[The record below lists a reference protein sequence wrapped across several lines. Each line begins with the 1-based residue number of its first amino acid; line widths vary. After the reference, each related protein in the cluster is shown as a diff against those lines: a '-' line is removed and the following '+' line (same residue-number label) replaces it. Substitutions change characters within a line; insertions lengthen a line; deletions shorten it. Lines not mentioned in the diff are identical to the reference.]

1 MSNELEQ
8 RLEAALG
15 PLPKPTREASARAR
29 AGALAVLPQDAARSR
44 FRLAIAAAAVAFA
57 LGAGAAALAATG
69 NLHVKLG
76 SPAKHERSI
85 PARLSVPAGTHGIA
99 VVAGGRLWLATTG
112 GLRIEGLPV
121 SAAELSPRAL
131 YAVVGI
137 GSSLVALAP
146 GGRRAWVHPTSGR
159 VLGAAWSP
167 DGLKIAYLVAHPG
180 GDELRM
186 IEGDGSPDRL
196 LAHGVRPVRPSWRGD
211 SLAVAYVDG
220 RGRAASFDLR
230 TGSTRSFDTRR
241 CGGGAREVVYAR
253 TAPVLAVY
261 SARGVAVVERWSRP
275 AHCTPVGRSASRVA
289 GGWLA
294 SGQLVTGGLF
304 GRMRVSGFAVGPAGS
319 SVAVAVPRRAG
330 GLAIGIVRE
339 PQTAGTPQA
348 SWLVRLRAR
357 PTGVSISWR

>member
-1 MSNELEQ
+1 MSDELEQ
-8 RLEAALG
+8 RLAAAFRG
-15 PLPKPTREASARAR
+15 LPKPARDVSARAR
-29 AGALAVLPQDAARSR
+29 AGALAVLAPDRRPSR
-44 FRLAIAAAAVAFA
+44 VGLAIAVVAVALT

-76 SPAKHERSI
+76 SPTKHGRPI
-85 PARLSVPAGTHGIA
+85 PARLSVPPGTHGIA
-99 VVAGGRLWLATTG
+99 VVAGGRLWLATRG

-146 GGRRAWVHPTSGR
+146 GGRRAWVHSTSGR

-167 DGLKIAYLVAHPG
+167 DGLKIAYLVGHPG
-180 GDELRM
+180 GEELHM
-186 IEGDGSPDRL
+186 IEGDGAPDRL
-196 LAHGVRPVRPSWRGD
+196 LARGVRPVRPSWRAD

-230 TGSTRSFDTRR
+230 TDTTRTFDTRR
-241 CGGGAREVVYAR
+241 CGGGASQVVYAR
-253 TAPVLAVY
+253 TAPALAVY
-261 SARGVAVVERWSRP
+261 SERGVAVVERWSRP
-275 AHCTPVGRSASRVA
+275 ARCTPVGRTANRVA

-294 SGQLVTGGLF
+294 GGQLVTGGLF
-304 GRMRVSGFAVGPAGS
+304 GRMPVRGFTVGPAGS

-330 GLAIGIVRE
+330 GLVIGIVRE
-339 PQTAGTPQA
+339 PQTAGTPQP

>member
-8 RLEAALG
+8 RLEAAFRG
-15 PLPKPTREASARAR
+15 LPKPTREASVRAR
-29 AGALAVLPQDAARSR
+29 AGALAVLAPARTSSR
-44 FRLAIAAAAVAFA
+44 VELAIAVAAVAFA

-76 SPAKHERSI
+76 SPTKPERPI

-99 VVAGGRLWLATTG
+99 VVAGGRLWLATMS

-121 SAAELSPRAL
+121 SSAELSPRAL

-146 GGRRAWVHPTSGR
+146 GGRRAWVHPTGGR

-180 GDELRM
+180 GNELRM
-186 IEGDGSPDRL
+186 IEGDGSPDRV
-196 LAHGVRPVRPSWRGD
+196 LARGVRPVMPSWRAD

-230 TGSTRSFDTRR
+230 TGTTRAFDTRR
-241 CGGGAREVVYAR
+241 CGGRAREVVYAR
-253 TAPVLAVY
+253 TAPALAVY

-275 AHCTPVGRSASRVA
+275 PRCRMVGPSLGRVA

-294 SGQLVTGGLF
+294 GGQLVTGRLF
-304 GRMRVSGFAVGPAGS
+304 GRMPVSGFAVGPGGS
-319 SVAVAVPRRAG
+319 SLAVAVPRRSG

-339 PQTAGTPQA
+339 PRTDGAPKP

>member
-1 MSNELEQ
+1 MSAELEQ
-8 RLEAALG
+8 RLEAVFQG
-15 PLPKPTREASARAR
+15 LPKPTREASARAR
-29 AGALAVLPQDAARSR
+29 AGALAVLTPERTRSR
-44 FRLAIAAAAVAFA
+44 AELAIAVAAVAFA

-76 SPAKHERSI
+76 SPAERERPI
-85 PARLSVPAGTHGIA
+85 PARLSVPRGTHGIA
-99 VVAGGRLWLATTG
+99 VVAGGRLWLATKS

-196 LAHGVRPVRPSWRGD
+196 LARGVRPVRPSWRAD
-211 SLAVAYVDG
+211 SLAIAYVDG

-241 CGGGAREVVYAR
+241 CGRRAREVVYAR
-253 TAPVLAVY
+253 TAPALAVY
-261 SARGVAVVERWSRP
+261 SGRGVAVVERWSRP
-275 AHCTPVGRSASRVA
+275 PRCRPVGPSASRVA
-289 GGWLA
+289 AGWLRG
-294 SGQLVTGGLF
+294 GQLITDGLF
-304 GRMRVSGFAVGPAGS
+304 GRMRVTGFAVGPGGS
-319 SVAVAVPRRAG
+319 SVVVAVPRRAG

-339 PQTAGTPQA
+339 PRTGGTPQP

>member
-1 MSNELEQ
+1 MSDELEQ
-8 RLEAALG
+8 RLGAAFRG
-15 PLPKPTREASARAR
+15 LPKPTRDASSRAR
-29 AGALAVLPQDAARSR
+29 AGALAVLAPDRRRSHVG
-44 FRLAIAAAAVAFA
+44 LAIAIAAFAFA

-76 SPAKHERSI
+76 SPTKHERQT
-85 PARLSVPAGTHGIA
+85 PVRLSVPPGTRGIA
-99 VVAGGRLWLATTG
+99 VVAGGRLWLATIG

-159 VLGAAWSP
+159 VLAAAWSP
-167 DGLKIAYLVAHPG
+167 DGLKIAYLVRQPG
-180 GDELRM
+180 GDELHM

-196 LAHGVRPVRPSWRGD
+196 LARGVRSVRPSWRAD
-211 SLAVAYVDG
+211 SLAIAYVDG

-230 TGSTRSFDTRR
+230 TSTARTFDTRR
-241 CGGGAREVVYAR
+241 CGGGARAVVYAR
-253 TAPVLAVY
+253 TAPALAVY

-275 AHCTPVGRSASRVA
+275 ARCRPVGPSGSWVA

-294 SGQLVTGGLF
+294 GGQLVTGGLF
-304 GRMRVSGFAVGPAGS
+304 GRMRISGFAVSPVGS

-330 GLAIGIVRE
+330 GVAIGIVRE
-339 PQTAGTPQA
+339 PQAAVTPRPN
-348 SWLVRLRAR
+348 WLVRLRAR

>member
-1 MSNELEQ
+1 MSDELEQ
-8 RLEAALG
+8 RLEAAFG
-15 PLPKPTREASARAR
+15 GLPKPTREASARAR
-29 AGALAVLPQDAARSR
+29 AGALAVLAPDRRRSPVG
-44 FRLAIAAAAVAFA
+44 LAIAVAAVAFA

-69 NLHVKLG
+69 NLHVRLG
-76 SPAKHERSI
+76 SPTKHERAI
-85 PARLSVPAGTHGIA
+85 PARLTVPRGTHGIA
-99 VVAGGRLWLATTG
+99 VVAGGRLWLATTS
-112 GLRIEGLPV
+112 GLRIEGLPA

-137 GSSLVALAP
+137 GSSLVAVAP
-146 GGRRAWVHPTSGR
+146 GGRRAWTHPTGGR

-196 LAHGVRPVRPSWRGD
+196 LARGVRPVRPSWRAD

-230 TGSTRSFDTRR
+230 TASTRSFDTRR
-241 CGGGAREVVYAR
+241 CGGRAREVVYAR
-253 TAPVLAVY
+253 TAPALAVY

-275 AHCTPVGRSASRVA
+275 PRCRPVGASASGIA
-289 GGWLA
+289 AGWLGG
-294 SGQLVTGGLF
+294 GQLITDGLF
-304 GRMRVSGFAVGPAGS
+304 GRMRVTGFAVGPGGS

-330 GLAIGIVRE
+330 GLAIGIIRE
-339 PQTAGTPQA
+339 PRAGGTPQPT
-348 SWLVRLRAR
+348 WLVRLRAR
-357 PTGVSISWR
+357 PTAVSISWR

>member
-1 MSNELEQ
+1 MSAELEQ
-8 RLEAALG
+8 HLEAAFRG
-15 PLPKPTREASARAR
+15 LPKPTRQASARAR
-29 AGALAVLPQDAARSR
+29 TGALAVLAPERTRSR
-44 FRLAIAAAAVAFA
+44 VEVAIAVGAVAFA
-57 LGAGAAALAATG
+57 LAAGAAALAATG

-76 SPAKHERSI
+76 TPPKRERTI
-85 PARLSVPAGTHGIA
+85 PTRLSVPPGTHGIA
-99 VVAGGRLWLATTG
+99 VVAGGRLWLATTS

-146 GGRRAWVHPTSGR
+146 GGRRAWAHPTSGR

-180 GDELRM
+180 GDELRI
-186 IEGDGSPDRL
+186 IEGDGTPDRL
-196 LAHGVRPVRPSWRGD
+196 VARGVRPVRPSWRAD

-220 RGRAASFDLR
+220 RGQAASFDLS
-230 TGSTRSFDTRR
+230 TASTRAFDTRR
-241 CGGGAREVVYAR
+241 CGGRAREVVYAR
-253 TAPVLAVY
+253 TAPALAVY
-261 SARGVAVVERWSRP
+261 SVRGVAVVERWSRP
-275 AHCTPVGRSASRVA
+275 PRCIRVGPSANRIG

-294 SGQLVTGGLF
+294 RGQLVTGALF
-304 GRMRVSGFAVGPAGS
+304 GRMRVSGSAVGPGGS
-319 SVAVAVPRRAG
+319 SVAVAAPRRSG

-339 PQTAGTPQA
+339 PRIGRTPQP
-348 SWLVRLRAR
+348 SWLARLRAR

>member
-8 RLEAALG
+8 RLEVAFRG
-15 PLPKPTREASARAR
+15 LPKPTRDASARAR
-29 AGALAVLPQDAARSR
+29 AGALAVLAPERRRSR
-44 FRLAIAAAAVAFA
+44 FGLAIAVAAVAFT

-76 SPAKHERSI
+76 SPTKHERPI
-85 PARLSVPAGTHGIA
+85 PARLSVPPGTHGIA
-99 VVAGGRLWLATTG
+99 VVAGGRLWLATLG

-159 VLGAAWSP
+159 VLRAAWSP
-167 DGLKIAYLVAHPG
+167 DGLKIAYLVEHPG
-180 GDELRM
+180 GDELHM
-186 IEGDGSPDRL
+186 VEGDGSPDRL
-196 LAHGVRPVRPSWRGD
+196 LARGVRPVRPSWRAD

-230 TGSTRSFDTRR
+230 TGTPRTFDTRR
-241 CGGGAREVVYAR
+241 CGGGAREVVYAP
-253 TAPVLAVY
+253 TAPALAVY
-261 SARGVAVVERWSRP
+261 SARGVAVVDRWSRP
-275 AHCTPVGRSASRVA
+275 ARCRPVSPSGSRVA

-294 SGQLVTGGLF
+294 GGQLVTGGLF
-304 GRMRVSGFAVGPAGS
+304 GRMRVTGFAVGPAGS
-319 SVAVAVPRRAG
+319 AVAVAVPRRAG
-330 GLAIGIVRE
+330 GVSIGIVRE
-339 PQTAGTPQA
+339 PRIGGTPQP

>member
-1 MSNELEQ
+1 MSDELEQ
-8 RLEAALG
+8 RLEAAFRR
-15 PLPKPTREASARAR
+15 LPKPTREASARAR
-29 AGALAVLPQDAARSR
+29 AGALAVLAPDRTRSR
-44 FRLAIAAAAVAFA
+44 VELAIAVVVVAFA

-76 SPAKHERSI
+76 SPAKHERAI
-85 PARLSVPAGTHGIA
+85 PARLSVPPRTYGIA
-99 VVAGGRLWLATTG
+99 VVAGGRLWLATMN

-146 GGRRAWVHPTSGR
+146 GGRRAWVHPTSGH
-159 VLGAAWSP
+159 VLGAAWSS

-186 IEGDGSPDRL
+186 IEGDGTPDRL
-196 LAHGVRPVRPSWRGD
+196 LARGVRPVRPSWRAD

-230 TGSTRSFDTRR
+230 TGSTHTFDTRR
-241 CGGGAREVVYAR
+241 CGGRAREVFYAR
-253 TAPVLAVY
+253 TAPTLAVY
-261 SARGVAVVERWSRP
+261 SARGVAVVERWTRP
-275 AHCTPVGRSASRVA
+275 PRCRPIGASANRVA

-294 SGQLVTGGLF
+294 GGQLVTGGLF
-304 GRMRVSGFAVGPAGS
+304 GRMRVSGFAIGPGGS
-319 SVAVAVPRRAG
+319 SVAVAVPRRTG

-339 PQTAGTPQA
+339 PRTGRTPQP

>member
-1 MSNELEQ
+1 MSDELEQ
-8 RLEAALG
+8 RLAAAFRG
-15 PLPKPTREASARAR
+15 LPKPTRDASTRAR
-29 AGALAVLPQDAARSR
+29 AGALAVLAPDSRRSR
-44 FRLAIAAAAVAFA
+44 DGVAIAVTAGAFA

-76 SPAKHERSI
+76 SPAKHERPI
-85 PARLSVPAGTHGIA
+85 PARLSVPRGTHGIA
-99 VVAGGRLWLATTG
+99 VVAGGRLWLSTMN

-131 YAVVGI
+131 YGVVGI

-159 VLGAAWSP
+159 VLGAAWAP
-167 DGLKIAYLVAHPG
+167 DGLKIAYVVEHPG
-180 GDELRM
+180 RDELRM
-186 IEGDGSPDRL
+186 IEGDGSPDRV
-196 LAHGVRPVRPSWRGD
+196 LARGVRAVRPSWRAD
-211 SLAVAYVDG
+211 SLAVAYVDD

-230 TGSTRSFDTRR
+230 TGTTRTFDTRR
-241 CGGGAREVVYAR
+241 CGGGARQVVYAR
-253 TAPVLAVY
+253 TAPALAVY
-261 SARGVAVVERWSRP
+261 SARGVSA
-275 AHCTPVGRSASRVA
+275 GRFA

-294 SGQLVTGGLF
+294 GGQLVTGGLF
-304 GRMRVSGFAVGPAGS
+304 GRMRLSGFAVGPSGS
-319 SVAVAVPRRAG
+319 SVAVAVPRRNG

-339 PQTAGTPQA
+339 PRTGRIPQP